1 MGTMAAAVKNS
12 QVEIQ
17 PADYAAGTEIRAMIR
32 AGRLNP
38 FGLDWRRFL
47 LAVTSSGDIVGCVQ
61 TRPHRGGARELA
73 SLYVRPEWRRRGVG
87 ARLVQAILERE
98 SPPLWLTCRSE
109 LVPFYRRFGFEPVER
124 MDEMPTY
131 FRLVW
136 WMFGLVRR
144 LTRTNRELVVM
155 SWR

>member
-1 MGTMAAAVKNS
+1 
-12 QVEIQ
+12 
-17 PADYAAGTEIRAMIR
+17 R